1 MTSCELF
8 EDINA
13 DLSHFEQLNPN
24 LNDSRI
30 YQYYDC
36 EIFNDTFIGDG
47 VNDASV
53 LHVNN
58 RSLNANGESL
68 VVYLSSFLCMRM
80 VKVLSYIC
88 HHFFACEW

>member
-68 VVYLSSFLCMRM
+68 VLYLSLFNCKLDVVCLT
-80 VKVLSYIC
+80 KTC
-88 HHFFACEW
+88 GG